1 MTDLSWAPYDE
12 STYAPALAWL
22 RAEDVVVDIG
32 AGDLRFARRAAARVR
47 RVIAVE
53 RTAAHVGPQ
62 ASLPGNLTLVLAD
75 ARTWPFPPDLT
86 VGVLLMRHSPDFRL
100 YADKL
105 RAVGAARLITNAR
118 WGMGVECADLHTPPV
133 PYASIESTWYACA
146 CGATGFAPGRTGAI
160 TPATLARVAEVTD
173 CPVCGQALSA
183 ALARTSEVVRTTSE
197 VLAKAADSACPQTRQ
212 NTSMPGP

>member
-1 MTDLSWAPYDE
+1 MTDLTWAPYDE
-12 STYAPALAWL
+12 STYGPALAWL
-22 RAEDVVVDIG
+22 GAEDVVLDIG

-62 ASLPGNLTLVLAD
+62 APLPGNLTLVLAD

-105 RAVGAARLITNAR
+105 RAVGATRLITNAR
-118 WGMGVECADLHTPPV
+118 WGMGVECAELRGPSV
-133 PYASIESTWYACA
+133 PFASIESTWYACA
-146 CGATGFAPGRTGAI
+146 CGATGFAPGPAETI
-160 TPATLARVAEVTD
+160 TPDTLTQVVEVAD
-173 CPVCGQALSA
+173 CPACTSIGPQAA
-183 ALARTSEVVRTTSE
+183 
-197 VLAKAADSACPQTRQ
+197 
-212 NTSMPGP
+212 